1 MLLPGHQVDSSNNDG
16 GYSKSNLQDKTRYQL
31 QIFLTSA
38 HPNPSHAL
46 QYDRKLGQQGE
57 LRHEVGGDGRLVLE
71 PHHREEDSRHIGQD
85 CDAADWRQEYV
96 HLEPIAKL
104 MRRTC
109 EKAILPGGDISWNAG
124 KRLHFEAGAMLNR
137 VWTESRLDKG
147 EVIGVGV
154 QEVGLRDEHRGSIPG
169 NVTLEYRSKA
179 GEVKANLQ
187 RLVL

>member
-1 MLLPGHQVDSSNNDG
+1 MPLTGAKSTFIWNLLQ
-16 GYSKSNLQDKTRYQL
+16 
-31 QIFLTSA
+31 
-38 HPNPSHAL
+38 
-46 QYDRKLGQQGE
+46 
-57 LRHEVGGDGRLVLE
+57 
-71 PHHREEDSRHIGQD
+71 
-85 CDAADWRQEYV
+85 
-96 HLEPIAKL
+96 KL

>member
-1 MLLPGHQVDSSNNDG
+1 MPLTGAKSTFIWNLLQ
-16 GYSKSNLQDKTRYQL
+16 
-31 QIFLTSA
+31 
-38 HPNPSHAL
+38 
-46 QYDRKLGQQGE
+46 
-57 LRHEVGGDGRLVLE
+57 
-71 PHHREEDSRHIGQD
+71 
-85 CDAADWRQEYV
+85 
-96 HLEPIAKL
+96 KL

-154 QEVGLRDEHRGSIPG
+154 QEVGLRDEHRGSKPG
-169 NVTLEYRSKA
+169 KVTLEYMSKA
-179 GEVKANLQ
+179 GEVTSNLQ

>member
-1 MLLPGHQVDSSNNDG
+1 
-16 GYSKSNLQDKTRYQL
+16 
-31 QIFLTSA
+31 
-38 HPNPSHAL
+38 
-46 QYDRKLGQQGE
+46 
-57 LRHEVGGDGRLVLE
+57 
-71 PHHREEDSRHIGQD
+71 
-85 CDAADWRQEYV
+85 
-96 HLEPIAKL
+96 

-154 QEVGLRDEHRGSIPG
+154 QEVGLRDKHWGSIPG
-169 NVTLEYRSKA
+169 KVTRKCRSKTD
-179 GEVKANLQ
+179 EVITDLQ